1 MEKPGENSQAVRLI
15 KFTNIEKM
23 SKMEADIKACIYEAI
38 EAEKAG
44 LKVNFQKNPEPTP
57 EELEKKF
64 EEDPVLKTAFE
75 ALTPGRQR
83 GYILHFLAPKQSRTR
98 ESRIEKNIEKI
109 LNGEGL
115 NDKYSGRKR

>member
-1 MEKPGENSQAVRLI
+1 MAAAETWNVDVSDCRAESHIIYNRNDDRKLGYGELAETAARIASEKGVP
-15 KFTNIEKM
+15 
-23 SKMEADIKACIYEAI
+23 
-38 EAEKAG
+38 
-44 LKVNFQKNPEPTP
+44 
-57 EELEKKF
+57 
-64 EEDPVLKTAFE
+64 EDPVLKTAFE